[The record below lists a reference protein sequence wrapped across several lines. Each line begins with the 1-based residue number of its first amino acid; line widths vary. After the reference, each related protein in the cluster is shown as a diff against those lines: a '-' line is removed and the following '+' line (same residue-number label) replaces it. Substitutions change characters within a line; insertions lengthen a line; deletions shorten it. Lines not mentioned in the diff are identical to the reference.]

1 MNRFSAL
8 RKASEP
14 AVGQIAGFR
23 RPEILGGETVL
34 DFKPLNDTRCELGEG
49 PVYDDRRD
57 ALWYC
62 DIARKTILCCDLASG
77 KTRSWVLASEVGSMG
92 LADSGKLVVALRDEI
107 GMFDPDEGSFD
118 RIASI
123 EADRPET
130 RLNDG
135 KVGPDGAF
143 WVGTMDDRE
152 RPEKEP
158 IGSVYRVDASGFV
171 ERKIEGVKVSNGLAF
186 SPDGRTMFHSDSR
199 GPWVDCWNFDPATG
213 AISGRRR
220 LVTLDDATGRPDGG
234 ATDSEGC
241 YWSAGVSAGR
251 LNRFSPD
258 GKLIAFY
265 PVPVA
270 APTMPCFGGLGL
282 DKLFVTSLRLG
293 RDPAKLEQFPL
304 TGTVIV
310 ADSPV
315 AGSPVS
321 RFRDA

>member
-1 MNRFSAL
+1 M
-8 RKASEP
+8 
-14 AVGQIAGFR
+14 
-23 RPEILGGETVL
+23 L
-34 DFKPLNDTRCELGEG
+34 DFKPLNDIRCELGEG
-49 PVYDDRRD
+49 PAYDDRRN

-62 DIARKTILCCDLASG
+62 DILGWSIHCCALATG
-77 KTRSWVLASEVGSMG
+77 KTRSWNLASEVGSFG
-92 LADSGKLVVALRDEI
+92 LADSGKLVVALRNEV
-107 GMFDPDEGSFD
+107 GMFDPDDGSFE
-118 RIASI
+118 RIAAI
-123 EADRPET
+123 EADNPGT

-143 WVGTMDDRE
+143 WVGTMDDRDL
-152 RPEKEP
+152 PEKEP
-158 IGSVYRVDASGFV
+158 IASLYRVDAAGYV
-171 ERKIEGVKVSNGLAF
+171 ERKIEGLKISNGLAF

-199 GPWVDCWNFDPATG
+199 GPWVDCWDFDPNTG

-220 LVTLDDATGRPDGG
+220 FADLDDTVGRPDGG

-258 GKLIAFY
+258 GKLLESME
-265 PVPVA
+265 VPVA
-270 APTMPCFGGLGL
+270 APTMPCFGGEGL
-282 DKLFVTSLRLG
+282 DKLFLTSLRVG
-293 RDPAKLEQFPL
+293 RDPARLEQFPL

-315 AGSPVS
+315 TGSPVS

>member
-1 MNRFSAL
+1 M
-8 RKASEP
+8 
-14 AVGQIAGFR
+14 
-23 RPEILGGETVL
+23 L
-34 DFKPLNDTRCELGEG
+34 DFKPLNDKRCELGEG
-49 PVYDDRRD
+49 PVYDDRRNV
-57 ALWYC
+57 LWYC
-62 DIARKTILCCDLASG
+62 DIVGKTIHCCDLHSG
-77 KTRSWVLASEVGSMG
+77 ETRSWTMPSEVGSLG
-92 LADSGKLVVALRDEI
+92 LADSGKLVVALRDEV
-107 GMFDPDEGSFD
+107 GLFDPEDGSYD
-118 RIASI
+118 WLAHI

-152 RPEKEP
+152 QPEKEP
-158 IGSVYRVDASGFV
+158 IGSLYRIDASGYV
-171 ERKIEGVKVSNGLAF
+171 ERKVDGIKVSNGLAF

-199 GPWVDCWNFDPATG
+199 GPWIERWEFDPETG

-220 LVTLDDATGRPDGG
+220 IAELDEETGRPDGA

-258 GKLIAFY
+258 GELIAFY
-265 PVPVA
+265 PVPVV
-270 APTMPCFGGLGL
+270 APTMPCFGGPGL
-282 DKLFVTSLRLG
+282 NRLFVTSLRVG
-293 RDPAKLEQFPL
+293 RDSARLAELPL

-315 AGSPVS
+315 TGSPVS
-321 RFRDA
+321 RLRDA

>member
-1 MNRFSAL
+1 M
-8 RKASEP
+8 
-14 AVGQIAGFR
+14 
-23 RPEILGGETVL
+23 L
-34 DFKPLNDTRCELGEG
+34 DFKPLNDVRCELGEG
-49 PVYDDRRD
+49 PVYDDRRN

-62 DIARKTILCCDLASG
+62 DIVGKRIHCCDLHSG
-77 KTRSWVLASEVGSMG
+77 ETRSWTMPSEVGSLG
-92 LADSGKLVVALRDEI
+92 LADSGRLVVALRDEV
-107 GMFDPDEGSFD
+107 GMFDPEDGSYD
-118 RIASI
+118 WLAHI

-152 RPEKEP
+152 QPVKEP
-158 IGSVYRVDASGFV
+158 IGSLYRIDASGFV
-171 ERKIEGVKVSNGLAF
+171 ERKIDGIKVSNGLAF

-199 GPWVDCWNFDPATG
+199 GPWIDRWDFDPETG
-213 AISGRRR
+213 AISGRSRI
-220 LVTLDDATGRPDGG
+220 VDLDDATGRPDGA

-258 GKLIAFY
+258 GELIAFY
-265 PVPVA
+265 PVPVV
-270 APTMPCFGGLGL
+270 APTMPCFGGSGL
-282 DKLFVTSLRLG
+282 NRLFVTSLRVG
-293 RDPAKLEQFPL
+293 RDPARLAELPL

-315 AGSPVS
+315 TGSPVS
-321 RFRDA
+321 RLRDA